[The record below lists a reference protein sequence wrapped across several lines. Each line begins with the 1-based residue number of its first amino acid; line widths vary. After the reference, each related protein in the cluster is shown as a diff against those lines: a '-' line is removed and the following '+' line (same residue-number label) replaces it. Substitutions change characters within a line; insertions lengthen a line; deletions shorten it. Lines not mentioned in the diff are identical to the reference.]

1 MYDACG
7 RRINYLRVSVTDR
20 CNLRCLY
27 CMPEDGVSLRNH
39 REMLSY
45 EEILRVIRALAS
57 MGVDRVRV
65 TGGEPLV
72 RKGLTDFLAEV
83 WAIQGIRDL
92 SLTTNGI
99 LLAPMAADLKRA
111 GVGRLNISLDT
122 LKAERFSQSTRGGDL
137 DRVLAGLDKALSLGF
152 EPVKLNMVVIRG
164 LNDDEIEE
172 MARLTLS
179 EPIHVRY
186 IELMPLGESFPW
198 APEKFISAH
207 EIRDRLSEKWELA
220 PVGGGTGVGG
230 RGEVAG
236 GRTGGVA
243 GVGGMGEVAGG
254 RTGEV
259 AGVDA
264 VGSGV
269 VGAGPAEYYRLP
281 GARGAIGFISPISEH
296 FCHTCNRIRLSADG
310 KINPCL
316 GSLSEVDLKPTLRSV
331 VVGEEARRE
340 QDGEVKREPKRE
352 LEKELEKELE
362 RQLRRAVLAK
372 PRRHQMVE
380 LNADARGRRMSG
392 IGG

>member
-27 CMPEDGVSLRNH
+27 CMPEEGVSLRNH

-72 RKGLTDFLAEV
+72 RKGLTDFLAAV
-83 WAIQGIRDL
+83 RAIPGIRDL
-92 SLTTNGI
+92 SITTNGI

-122 LKAERFSQSTRGGDL
+122 LKPERFSQITRGGDL
-137 DRVLAGLDKALSLGF
+137 DQVLAGLDKALSLGF

-164 LNDDEIEE
+164 LNDGEIEE

-179 EPIHVRY
+179 EPVHVRY

-198 APEKFISAH
+198 APEKFISAQ
-207 EIRDRLSEKWELA
+207 EIRDRLAETWELV
-220 PVGGGTGVGG
+220 PVGGGWGPE
-230 RGEVAG
+230 RAG
-236 GRTGGVA
+236 TGGVA
-243 GVGGMGEVAGG
+243 GASAGG
-254 RTGEV
+254 I
-259 AGVDA
+259 AGA
-264 VGSGV
+264 GIVGAGV
-269 VGAGPAEYYRLP
+269 VGAGPAEYYRIP
-281 GARGAIGFISPISEH
+281 GARGSIGFISPISEH

-316 GSLSEVDLKPTLRSV
+316 GSLSEIDLKPALRSG

-340 QDGEVKREPKRE
+340 QERE
-352 LEKELEKELE
+352 LERE
-362 RQLRRAVLAK
+362 LRRAILAK
-372 PRRHQMVE
+372 PHRHQMVE
-380 LNADARGRRMSG
+380 LTADARGRRMSG